1 MKTNISFKD
10 QAWNRP
16 LQSVGSRTLF
26 YLISIMPH
34 IFIEDS
40 GNLKHPQNVNS
51 INNTTGSYIASCLV
65 IPIRKIFETNSGF
78 QLKLQD
84 VGKF

>member
-1 MKTNISFKD
+1 
-10 QAWNRP
+10 
-16 LQSVGSRTLF
+16 
-26 YLISIMPH
+26 MPH

-51 INNTTGSYIASCLV
+51 INNTTRSYIVSCLV

-84 VGKF
+84 AGKF